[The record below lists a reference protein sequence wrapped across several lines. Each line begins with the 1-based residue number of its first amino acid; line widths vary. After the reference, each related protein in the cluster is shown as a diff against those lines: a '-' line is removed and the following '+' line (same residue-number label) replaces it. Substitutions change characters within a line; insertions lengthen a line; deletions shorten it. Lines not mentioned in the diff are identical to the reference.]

1 MVFLA
6 THCSNLFNCYQFNRG
21 DSYHWVFDVFA
32 KNKGGEEMLHRVLK
46 PWGHALVALAA
57 MTTVACSETAAN
69 GECALI
75 PEDSVGIEASQRADA
90 LRAFKFAQVEDELAK
105 LHKKNMSSDGG
116 DLLTLRDLV
125 DLEKLSG
132 SSVNLARMWQ
142 DQRPQSFFAN
152 MYAGMIYE
160 SSAQANRGTGPASS
174 VRPEQWQVIKKN
186 TELANEHLQKAM
198 ALEPKSALPHSI
210 FITLAGKSGPV
221 GGRSVQQWQ
230 EAADQADP
238 KNMAARIQSMN
249 YLSPRWG
256 GSFEVLDKMVAD
268 AGKALSRPTEHY
280 LQYNL
285 VLAKASHEE
294 VIEKDKAKAQVLYK
308 QAQTMCTNSQSARAG
323 VLRTY

>member
-1 MVFLA
+1 MTDFVSKPLHCAMAVLA
-6 THCSNLFNCYQFNRG
+6 VAAVVGCT
-21 DSYHWVFDVFA
+21 DSAV
-32 KNKGGEEMLHRVLK
+32 
-46 PWGHALVALAA
+46 
-57 MTTVACSETAAN
+57 N

-75 PEDSVGIEASQRADA
+75 PEDSVGIEASQRSDA
-90 LRAFKFAQVEDELAK
+90 LRSFKFAQVEDELAK

-132 SSVNLARMWQ
+132 SSENLARMWQ

-152 MYAGMIYE
+152 MYAGMIYA

-186 TELANEHLQKAM
+186 TELANERLQKAM

-230 EAADQADP
+230 DAADQADP

-256 GSFEVLDKMVAD
+256 GSFEILDRMVAQ
-268 AGKALSRPTEHY
+268 AGKSLPKATDHY

-285 VLAKASHEE
+285 ALAKASHYE
-294 VIEKDKAKAQVLYK
+294 VIEKDKSKAQEFFI
-308 QAQTMCTNSQSARAG
+308 QAQTMCSNSQSAKAG